1 MILNK
6 KQKELISKE
15 LKNLNNL
22 SSIKFATVFTKT
34 SGNYKL
40 ASAIFAITSVFLISF
55 LLILFSYKS
64 TVELIQIQI
73 LIFIGMYL
81 FLQKFRNLFM
91 KFLPKSYKYQVA
103 SRNANNQFYN
113 LKQDK
118 TKQTIMFF
126 VSFDEKY
133 VEIIVDDEISKIIPN
148 SHWQSIID
156 EFIVNIKDNQL
167 INGYVKAIIACSS
180 ILIEK
185 FPNNKVEPK

>member
-1 MILNK
+1 MILNNE
-6 KQKELISKE
+6 QKELISKE
-15 LKNLNNL
+15 LKNLDDLN
-22 SSIKFATVFTKT
+22 SIKFATVFTKT

-40 ASAIFAITSVFLISF
+40 AFAMFSLVSVFIISF
-55 LLILFSYKS
+55 LLILFAYKS
-64 TVELIQIQI
+64 ALELIQIQI
-73 LIFIGMYL
+73 LIFVGMYL
-81 FLQKFRNLFM
+81 FLQKFKKFFIN
-91 KFLPKSYKYQVA
+91 FLPKSCTYQLA
-103 SRNANNQFYN
+103 SRNAHNQFYN

-156 EFIVNIKDNQL
+156 EFIVSIKDDQL

>member
-6 KQKELISKE
+6 EQKELISKE

-22 SSIKFATVFTKT
+22 SPIKFATVFTKT

-148 SHWQSIID
+148 SYWQNIID

>member
-1 MILNK
+1 
-6 KQKELISKE
+6 
-15 LKNLNNL
+15 
-22 SSIKFATVFTKT
+22 
-34 SGNYKL
+34 
-40 ASAIFAITSVFLISF
+40 
-55 LLILFSYKS
+55 
-64 TVELIQIQI
+64 
-73 LIFIGMYL
+73 MYL

-180 ILIEK
+180 ILVEK
-185 FPNNKVEPK
+185 FPNNKVESK